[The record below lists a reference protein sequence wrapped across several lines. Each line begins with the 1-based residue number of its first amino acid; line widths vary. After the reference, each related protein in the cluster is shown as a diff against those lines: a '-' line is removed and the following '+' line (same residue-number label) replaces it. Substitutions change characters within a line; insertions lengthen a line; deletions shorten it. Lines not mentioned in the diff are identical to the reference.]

1 MLLVTMEH
9 DSLVLENLET
19 ILKIK
24 GRKEKLYKKGLNILP
39 PTLQNTKKE
48 RKMIIYNFYSTRKQR
63 KNEK

>member
-48 RKMIIYNFYSTRKQR
+48 RKKDDYLQFLFHKKT
-63 KNEK
+63 EKE